1 MKLLNKKLNEKITSF
16 DSYGGFDLN
25 IKMSINYLNRY
36 LKGRREIKFFNSKD
50 ELLINYIKSSNL
62 WENHHCEKNNEIVLV
77 SLYPLPTLFIK
88 YLREI
93 NTIYDDKKLINKET
107 RKVNKY
113 IEKYKKQNEKLINHI
128 NKLTYHTNNR
138 LAIRIPHLSSSA
150 GFYDKY
156 KSSFII
162 SKEEFINLSIFN
174 NDIHLDKLINGTRF
188 SYILKGDI
196 SRLFIDFERL
206 IGNNSGEENNGFSF
220 IPYYAISNKSDE
232 NKVQIRNFKYVY
244 DDPNYLI
251 YLKRYIDFNYIFE
264 KKVKDLLPKTKKYLF
279 ILSLHSFSE
288 TYVIKKNP
296 RFSKRKFPDINI
308 IFSKNTPKYLLSKIK
323 NKAYYLDHKY
333 KIKASFN
340 FPYNGTYEL
349 LFNCNR
355 TICFTIEIN
364 KKIYLEGDNFDT
376 LKDNILPLKKYLD
389 EFFLFLLHL

>member
-36 LKGRREIKFFNSKD
+36 LKGRREIKFFNPKD
-50 ELLINYIKSSNL
+50 KLLINYIKSSNL
-62 WENHHCEKNNEIVLV
+62 WENHHAEKNNEIVLV

-93 NTIYDDKKLINKET
+93 NTIYDNKKLINKET

-174 NDIHLDKLINGTRF
+174 NDIHLDKFNKWNEVFLYFKRRHIT
-188 SYILKGDI
+188 
-196 SRLFIDFERL
+196 FI
-206 IGNNSGEENNGFSF
+206 
-220 IPYYAISNKSDE
+220 Y
-232 NKVQIRNFKYVY
+232 
-244 DDPNYLI
+244 
-251 YLKRYIDFNYIFE
+251 
-264 KKVKDLLPKTKKYLF
+264 
-279 ILSLHSFSE
+279 
-288 TYVIKKNP
+288 
-296 RFSKRKFPDINI
+296 
-308 IFSKNTPKYLLSKIK
+308 
-323 NKAYYLDHKY
+323 
-333 KIKASFN
+333 
-340 FPYNGTYEL
+340 
-349 LFNCNR
+349 
-355 TICFTIEIN
+355 
-364 KKIYLEGDNFDT
+364 
-376 LKDNILPLKKYLD
+376 
-389 EFFLFLLHL
+389 